1 LKGRYFWN
9 KRTPE
14 DLQRAADYFQQAI
27 TKDPNYALAYSG
39 LADSYIYMGYA
50 FGRTPARE
58 AMPKAKA
65 AALKALE
72 LDQNLAEGHI
82 SQGW

>member
-1 LKGRYFWN
+1 MKGRYFWN